1 MCVEGV
7 TLSTDDISHL
17 VDLFPDMAE
26 IAVPTVWLATGN
38 CLLQSITATLLLL
51 PLMASKYGLARQRKH

>member
-26 IAVPTVWLATGN
+26 IAVPTVCG
-38 CLLQSITATLLLL
+38 LQQGTVSSEALK
-51 PLMASKYGLARQRKH
+51 PLCFYCR